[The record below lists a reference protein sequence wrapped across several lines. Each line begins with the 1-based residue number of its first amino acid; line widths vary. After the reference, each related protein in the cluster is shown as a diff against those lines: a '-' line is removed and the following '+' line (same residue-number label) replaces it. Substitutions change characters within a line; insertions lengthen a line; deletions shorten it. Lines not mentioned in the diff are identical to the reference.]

1 VAAESVKVK
10 MNIFAFLGHYKPLN
24 MFFFNYNMFL
34 LKSNFILDVNTKLY
48 FKTIRLRLDRLKH

>member
-1 VAAESVKVK
+1 MKVK